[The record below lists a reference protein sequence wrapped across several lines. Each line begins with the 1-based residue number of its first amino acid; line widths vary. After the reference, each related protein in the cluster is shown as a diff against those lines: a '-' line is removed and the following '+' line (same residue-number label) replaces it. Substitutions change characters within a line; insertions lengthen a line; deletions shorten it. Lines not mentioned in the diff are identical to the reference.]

1 MRKIL
6 GAIAAAL
13 AITAALATTAA
24 AAATTTTTPERA
36 SATTRIAR
44 VATLASEPMEYRNN
58 A

>member
-24 AAATTTTTPERA
+24 AAATTTTTPE
-36 SATTRIAR
+36 S
-44 VATLASEPMEYRNN
+44 LGNNPNSQGRNFGE
-58 A
+58 

>member
-24 AAATTTTTPERA
+24 AAATTTTTPE
-36 SATTRIAR
+36 S
-44 VATLASEPMEYRNN
+44 LGNNPNSQGRNVGE
-58 A
+58 